1 MNICVFGDSITYG
14 AYDPIN
20 GGWVNLLRNY
30 FEKKFEGEVETYNL
44 GISGDTTEGLL
55 KRMEN
60 ELIPREPEIIVV
72 SIGIND
78 TQYIYSQNDY
88 LVTFDQFQ
96 KNIKD
101 IWEIAK
107 KFTSKIIFLGLTAVD
122 ERKTTPISWNTDKA
136 YKNERVEIFNKF
148 IRDFCHKNHL
158 PFIEVNNL
166 LSEQD
171 LDDGLHPNTKGH
183 QKIFEKVRPVVEQLM
198 LPVVAGGGD

>member
-30 FEKKFEGEVETYNL
+30 FEKKFEGEVATYNL

-78 TQYIYSQNDY
+78 AQYIYSQNDY

-96 KNIKD
+96 KNVKN

-107 KFTSKIIFLGLTAVD
+107 KFTSKIIFVGLTTVD
-122 ERKTTPISWNTDKA
+122 ERKTTPISWDADKA
-136 YKNERVEIFNKF
+136 YKNERIEIFNQF
-148 IRDFCHKNHL
+148 IQDFCHKNHL
-158 PFIEVNNL
+158 PFIEVNKVL
-166 LSEQD
+166 GEQD
-171 LDDGLHPNTKGH
+171 LDDGLHPNTTGH
-183 QKIFEKVRPVVEQLM
+183 QKIFEKVRPVVWVRDIKTLY
-198 LPVVAGGGD
+198 